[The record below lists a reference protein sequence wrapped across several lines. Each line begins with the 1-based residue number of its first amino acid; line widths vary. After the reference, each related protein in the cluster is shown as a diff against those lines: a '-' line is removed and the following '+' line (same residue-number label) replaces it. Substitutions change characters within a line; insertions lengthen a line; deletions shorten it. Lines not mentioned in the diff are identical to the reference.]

1 MNDINQ
7 DNLIFKFLPS
17 FTHPYLVLIRLD
29 RPIGFL
35 LLFYPISFSLVS
47 YGEIGL
53 DTLKYSIIF
62 FLGAFVMRSAGCII
76 NDIFDKNIDKKVD
89 RTKLRPLA
97 SEQITQSKAIIL
109 LLILSAIGFYV
120 LIKLNP
126 PAIILGLVIAPLI
139 VLYPLAKRFFILPQL
154 ILALIYNWGCLIGW
168 VTIQSPYEFN
178 SILILYLALI
188 VWTVTYDTVYAT
200 QDEIDD
206 RKMKLYSSVIFF
218 NSKRLQVVNFLI
230 CLKYVLLYLFAYSL
244 GYHFMF
250 YLLITSV
257 FIVNLLDINM
267 KWRNLS
273 ENSLAYF
280 KRNNYYALLILFSII
295 IGSQLNV

>member
-35 LLFYPISFSLVS
+35 LLFYPVSFSLVS

-97 SEQITQSKAIIL
+97 SEQIAQSKAIIL
-109 LLILSAIGFYV
+109 LLILFAIGFYV

-154 ILALIYNWGCLIGW
+154 ILALIYNWGCIIGW

-188 VWTVTYDTVYAT
+188 VWTVIYDTVYAT

-218 NSKRLQVVNFLI
+218 DNKRLQVINLLI
-230 CLKYVLLYLFAYSL
+230 LLKYSLLCLFAYSL
-244 GYHFMF
+244 SYHFMF
-250 YLLITSV
+250 YIFITLV
-257 FIVNLLDINM
+257 FIMNLLDINM
-267 KWRNLS
+267 KWK
-273 ENSLAYF
+273 NSSKNALAYF
-280 KRNNYYALLILFSII
+280 KRNNHYALLILFSII
-295 IGSQLNV
+295 MGSQLNV